1 MSRLTVDFGIDL
13 GTTNSAIGL
22 LKGTEVEII
31 KNHEGFEYTPSAVF
45 LDKSNSMIVGRR
57 AKERLDIDPNNAFAE
72 FKLQMGTNAEYVF
85 ARNGRR
91 MKPEDLSA
99 EVLKSLKAN
108 VRQRLNEEASAAVIT
123 VPAAFELPQCDATVK
138 AAQLAGITFSP
149 LVQEPVAAAFAYGF
163 QSSGSKA
170 FWLVYDF
177 GGGTFDA
184 AIVQTHDGIIEV
196 VNNGGDNHLGGKLID
211 WAIVEELLV
220 PAVASQFNVADF
232 RRGNPKWQKALA
244 KLKLAA
250 EQAKI
255 GVSRDESAEI
265 MIDSLCQDED
275 GENITFEFDLKRADV
290 ERIAQP
296 FILRS
301 INICRKVLAEQNLKV
316 DNIEKVLLVGGPTLT
331 PYLRGY
337 LSDRQEGLGI
347 PLDFSL
353 DPLTVVARGAAI
365 VAAAQRNETSQPTP
379 AAGKYAVNLDYK
391 PAGNNTTPPIG
402 GTVVANEAQSF
413 SDFTIEFV
421 NTSANSQWRSGAV
434 PINDNGS
441 FHTSL
446 WVEEKQENR
455 FQVELL
461 DGAGRRC
468 EVSPESF
475 TYTHGFIEMD
485 NPTLSHSVGL
495 ALANNEVRVFL
506 EKGTQLP
513 NRKRFVQKLI
523 RRVRKATDDG
533 VAADKIRI
541 PVIEGEHKKA
551 DRNKLIGYLEISA
564 TKIKRDLPAGA
575 EIEVTIDID
584 QSRIVRTEA
593 YLPMLNEEYEVKLQM
608 GQEVPD
614 PVVLKEELVVEKKRL
629 EEAREKAQLTVDE
642 TALPIMDRID
652 DEQILKEVESTLAAA
667 SVDQDAAI
675 KCQNRL
681 LDLKA
686 TVDQLEDA
694 LEIPVLLAEAE
705 QMIKWTEKVVEKWG
719 QPADQRK
726 LSMLRREL
734 RATMEARVLNPGDL
748 NRKIDNM
755 DDLRMRIL
763 RAQDEWW
770 IDYLAHLEERREVMT
785 NLPLAEELF
794 TQARR
799 SIQNNDIE
807 GVKSAC
813 QQLNQ
818 LLPPRQ
824 LETSGRFGPD
834 ITN

>member
-220 PAVASQFNVADF
+220 PAVANQFNVTDF

-255 GVSRDESAEI
+255 GVSRDESVEI
-265 MIDSLCQDED
+265 MIDSLCQGED
-275 GENITFEFDLKRADV
+275 GENITFEFDLKRVDV

-301 INICRKVLAEQNLKV
+301 VNICRKVLAEQNLKV

-331 PYLRGY
+331 PYLRNY
-337 LSDRQEGLGI
+337 LSDKQEGLGI

-365 VAAAQRNETSQPTP
+365 VAAAQRDETSQPTP

-391 PAGNNTTPPIG
+391 PAGNNTTPPVG
-402 GTVVANEAQSF
+402 GTVLASDDQSL

-421 NTSANSQWRSGAV
+421 NATAKTQWRSGAV
-434 PINDNGS
+434 PITDKGA

-461 DGAGRRC
+461 DGTGRRC
-468 EVSPESF
+468 EVSPDSF

-513 NRKRFVQKLI
+513 NRKRFVQKLAH
-523 RRVRKATDDG
+523 RVRKDETDG
-533 VAADKIRI
+533 AIRI
-541 PVIEGEHKKA
+541 PIIEGEYQKA
-551 DRNKLIGYLEISA
+551 DRNKLIGYLEITA
-564 TKIKRDLPAGA
+564 TQIKRDLPAGS
-575 EIEVTIDID
+575 EIEVAIVID
-584 QSRIVRTEA
+584 QSRLVRAEA
-593 YLPMLNEEYEVKLQM
+593 YLTMLNEEYEIVLQM

-614 PVVLKEELVVEKKRL
+614 PAALKEELEVEKKRL
-629 EEAREKAQLTVDE
+629 EEAREKALMAVDG
-642 TALPIMDRID
+642 TAQPIMDRID
-652 DEQILKEVESTLAAA
+652 DEQMLKEVESTLAAA

-686 TVDQLEDA
+686 TVDQLEEA
-694 LEIPVLLAEAE
+694 LEIPVLLAEGE

-726 LSMLRREL
+726 FMMLRREL

-755 DDLRMRIL
+755 DELRVRIL

-799 SIQNNDIE
+799 SININDIE

-813 QQLNQ
+813 QQLAQ

-824 LETSGRFGPD
+824 QEVSGRYRGNL
-834 ITN
+834 TN

>member
-91 MKPEDLSA
+91 MKAEDLSA

-108 VRQRLNEEASAAVIT
+108 VRQRLNEEAGAAVIT

-211 WAIVEELLV
+211 WAIVEELLI
-220 PAVASQFNVADF
+220 PAVANQFNVADF
-232 RRGNPKWQKALA
+232 KRGNPKWQKALA

-250 EQAKI
+250 EQGKI

-275 GENITFEFDLKRADV
+275 GQNITFEFDLKRADV

-301 INICRKVLAEQNLKV
+301 VNICRKVLAEQNLKV

-331 PYLRGY
+331 PYFRNY
-337 LSDRQEGLGI
+337 LSDKQEGLGI
-347 PLDFSL
+347 PLDYSL

-365 VAAAQRNETSQPTP
+365 LAAAQRNETSQPTP
-379 AAGKYAVNLDYK
+379 TAGKYAVNLDYK
-391 PAGNNTTPPIG
+391 PVDNDTTPPIG
-402 GTVVANEAQSF
+402 GIVVANEAQSF

-421 NTSANSQWRSGAV
+421 NTTAKTQWRSGVV

-446 WVEEKQENR
+446 WAEEKQQSQ
-455 FQVELL
+455 FQIELL
-461 DGAGRRC
+461 DGTGRRC
-468 EVSPESF
+468 EISPDSF
-475 TYTHGFIEMD
+475 TYTHGMAMD
-485 NPTLSHSVGL
+485 SPTLSHSVGL

-513 NRKRFVQKLI
+513 SRKRFVQKLI
-523 RRVRKATDDG
+523 RRVRKATDEG
-533 VAADKIRI
+533 VPADKIRI

-564 TKIKRDLPAGA
+564 TKIKRDLPAGT

-614 PVVLKEELVVEKKRL
+614 PLVLKEELEVEKKRL
-629 EEAREKAQLTVDE
+629 EEAREKAQLTTDDA
-642 TALPIMDRID
+642 ALPIMDRID

-705 QMIKWTEKVVEKWG
+705 QMIKWTEKVVEKWA

-726 LSMLRREL
+726 FSMLRREL

-755 DDLRMRIL
+755 DELRMRIL

-770 IDYLAHLEERREVMT
+770 IDYLAHLEERREGMT

-813 QQLNQ
+813 QQLAQ

-824 LETSGRFGPD
+824 QEASGRYSPD